1 MLQGVGLGVSGDEGY
16 GGGGV
21 AFGLKA
27 TEVTLAFG
35 AFFFVEEVE
44 VVDGEEARG
53 GVCGTEG
60 RELMNRVPKVVLWK
74 EDRKRAKEG
83 FCFDVGD
90 LGAEGAEVAAGDEEG
105 ELKVGDVGGE
115 L

>member
-1 MLQGVGLGVSGDEGY
+1 MRRVEGTCCKVFDTIINDLKGFAGEVEVLQGVGLGVLGDEGY

-44 VVDGEEARG
+44 VVDG
-53 GVCGTEG
+53 
-60 RELMNRVPKVVLWK
+60 
-74 EDRKRAKEG
+74 
-83 FCFDVGD
+83 
-90 LGAEGAEVAAGDEEG
+90 
-105 ELKVGDVGGE
+105 
-115 L
+115 